1 MAVADQLRGDRK
13 QVETLPGRLTPARRH
28 ELRQTACQ
36 RLVTAASRGLVHS
49 RFVRNSDGTVTAE
62 VAKRGRDVLRDPLIN
77 KGSAFTPRERTE
89 LRLEGLL
96 PPGLVNIDQQLDREV
111 DSLKHTEHP
120 LGKYVELADLQD
132 RNETLF
138 FRLLLD
144 RLEEL
149 MPIVYTPTVGSASR
163 NFSHIFRRGRGRWIT
178 PEHRGRIV
186 DVLRQIKADIRLIVV
201 TDNER
206 ILGLG
211 DLGAGGMSIP
221 IGKLALYTAAAGLHP
236 TRTLPIS
243 LDVGTDNAALLD
255 DPKYL
260 GWRHSRLRGQL
271 YDELVDE
278 FVQAVRECYPNAIL
292 QWEDFKKA
300 NAFDLLHRYREVL
313 PSFNDDIQG
322 TAAIALA
329 GILAACRATGTPLR
343 EQRVAI
349 LGAGAAGAGIAG
361 LLRDALAN
369 EGLEGDELI
378 ARVAMLDSGG
388 LLVDSR
394 PGLDAHKRA
403 FAWPAPITASFGLT
417 DDPPPG
423 LERVVEQYKPT
434 VLIGTTGQPGA
445 FTKPIVRKMADSV
458 ERPAIFPFS
467 NPTKK
472 SEATPEDIFAW
483 TAGRALV
490 ATGSPFP
497 PVQIED
503 RLVNVSQGNNVYIF
517 PGVGLGALAVSAR
530 TISDSMFAAAATALA
545 AQVTDADLAAGALY
559 PPVSQLR
566 QVTCKI
572 AEEVARAAVDDGVA
586 DMPEE
591 GIPGAVASWIW
602 DPVYPTIK
610 PI

>member
-1 MAVADQLRGDRK
+1 M
-13 QVETLPGRLTPARRH
+13 
-28 ELRQTACQ
+28 
-36 RLVTAASRGLVHS
+36 HS
-49 RFVRNSDGTVTAE
+49 RFVRNQDGTVTAE

-77 KGSAFTPRERTE
+77 KGSAFTPRERAE

-96 PPGLVNIDQQLDREV
+96 PPGLVNIDEQLRREV

-138 FRLLLD
+138 FRLMLD

-186 DVLRQIKADIRLIVV
+186 DVLGQIKADIRLIVV

-236 TRTLPIS
+236 TQTLPVS

-271 YDELVDE
+271 YEELVDE
-278 FVQAVRECYPNAIL
+278 FVHAVCECYPNAIL

-300 NAFDLLHRYREVL
+300 NAFGLLHRYRDVL

-329 GILAACRATGTPLR
+329 GILAASRATGTPLR

-361 LLRDALAN
+361 LLRDAFAH
-369 EGLEGDELI
+369 EGLEGEELI
-378 ARVAMLDSGG
+378 SRVAMLDSGG

-394 PGLDAHKRA
+394 PGLDEHKRA
-403 FAWPAPITASFGLT
+403 FAWPASITARHGFA

-423 LERVVEQYKPT
+423 LERVVELYRPT

-445 FTKPIVRKMADSV
+445 FTKPIVRKMADNV

-472 SEATPEDIFAW
+472 SEATPEDIFNW
-483 TAGRALV
+483 TSGRALV

-497 PVQIED
+497 PVQLDD
-503 RLVNVSQGNNVYIF
+503 RLAQVSQGNNVYIF
-517 PGVGLGALAVSAR
+517 PGVGLGALAVGAR
-530 TISDSMFAAAATALA
+530 AITDSMFAAAATSLA
-545 AQVTDADLAAGALY
+545 AQVTAADLAAGALY

-566 QVTCKI
+566 QVSHKI
-572 AEEVARAAVDDGVA
+572 ADEVAQAAVDDGVA
-586 DMPEE
+586 DLPEG
-591 GIPGAVASWIW
+591 GISAAVAAWIW
-602 DPVYPTIK
+602 DPTYPTIK
-610 PI
+610 AI

>member
-1 MAVADQLRGDRK
+1 M
-13 QVETLPGRLTPARRH
+13 
-28 ELRQTACQ
+28 
-36 RLVTAASRGLVHS
+36 HS
-49 RFVRNSDGTVTAE
+49 RFVRNPDNTITAD
-62 VAKRGRDVLRDPLIN
+62 VVKRGRDVLRDPLIN
-77 KGSAFTPRERTE
+77 KGSAFTPRERAE

-96 PPGLVNIDQQLDREV
+96 PPGLVNIEQQLAREV
-111 DSLKHTEHP
+111 ESLKHTEHP
-120 LGKYVELADLQD
+120 LGKYIELADLQD

-138 FRLLLD
+138 YRLLVD
-144 RLEEL
+144 RLDEL
-149 MPIVYTPTVGSASR
+149 MPIVYTPTVGLACS

-186 DVLRQIKADIRLIVV
+186 EVLRQIKADIRLIVV

-211 DLGAGGMSIP
+211 DLGAGGMGIP
-221 IGKLALYTAAAGLHP
+221 TGKLALYTAAAGLHP
-236 TRTLPIS
+236 TLTLPVS

-255 DPKYL
+255 DPKYV

-278 FVQAVRECYPNAIL
+278 FVLAVRECYPNAIL

-329 GILAACRATGTPLR
+329 GILAAGRATGTPMR

-361 LLRDALAN
+361 LLRDAFADA
-369 EGLEGDELI
+369 GLEGDELLSS
-378 ARVAMLDSGG
+378 VAMLDSGG
-388 LLVDSR
+388 LLADSR
-394 PGLDAHKRA
+394 QGLDEHKRA
-403 FAWPAPITASFGLT
+403 FAWPAHIIAKTGLAG
-417 DDPPPG
+417 DSPPG
-423 LERVVEQYKPT
+423 LERVVELYKPT

-445 FTKPIVRKMADSV
+445 FTKPIVRKMAANV

-467 NPTKK
+467 NPTSK
-472 SEATPEDIFAW
+472 SEATPEDIFGW
-483 TAGRALV
+483 TEGRALV

-497 PVQIED
+497 PVQLED
-503 RLVNVSQGNNVYIF
+503 RLAKVSQGNNVYIF
-517 PGVGLGALAVSAR
+517 PGVGLGALAVGAR
-530 TISDSMFAAAATALA
+530 KITDSMFTAAATSLA
-545 AQVTDADLAAGALY
+545 AQVTAADLAAGALY
-559 PPVSQLR
+559 PPVPQLR
-566 QVTCKI
+566 QVTCEI
-572 AEEVARAAVDDGVA
+572 AKAVAQAAVDDGAA
-586 DMPEE
+586 DDPEG
-591 GIPGAVASWIW
+591 GISAAVESWIW

-610 PI
+610 AI

>member
-1 MAVADQLRGDRK
+1 M
-13 QVETLPGRLTPARRH
+13 
-28 ELRQTACQ
+28 
-36 RLVTAASRGLVHS
+36 HS
-49 RFVRNSDGTVTAE
+49 RFVRNSDSSITAD
-62 VAKRGRDVLRDPLIN
+62 VVKRGRDVLRDPLIN
-77 KGSAFTPRERTE
+77 KGSAFTPRERAE

-96 PPGLVNIDQQLDREV
+96 PPGLVSIDQQLAREIE
-111 DSLKHTEHP
+111 SLKHTEHP

-138 FRLLLD
+138 FRLLVD
-144 RLEEL
+144 RLDEL

-178 PEHRGRIV
+178 PEYRGRIV
-186 DVLRQIKADIRLIVV
+186 EVLGQIKAGIRLIVV

-211 DLGAGGMSIP
+211 DLGAGGMAIP
-221 IGKLALYTAAAGLHP
+221 TGKLALYTAAAGLHP
-236 TRTLPIS
+236 TLTLPVS

-278 FVQAVRECYPNAIL
+278 FVRAVRECYPNAVL

-300 NAFDLLHRYREVL
+300 NAFGLLHRYRDVL

-361 LLRDALAN
+361 LLRDAFSD
-369 EGLEGDELI
+369 EGLEGDDLI
-378 ARVAMLDSGG
+378 SRVAMLDSGG

-394 PGLDAHKRA
+394 QGLDEHKRA
-403 FAWPAPITASFGLT
+403 FAWPAHITASVGL
-417 DDPPPG
+417 DDQLPPG
-423 LERVVEQYKPT
+423 LERVVELYKPSI
-434 VLIGTTGQPGA
+434 LIGTTGQPGA
-445 FTKPIVRKMADSV
+445 FTKPIVRRMAANV

-467 NPTKK
+467 NPTTK
-472 SEATPEDIFAW
+472 SEATPEDIFSW
-483 TAGRALV
+483 TEGNALV

-497 PVQIED
+497 SVQLED
-503 RLVNVSQGNNVYIF
+503 RLAKVSQGNNVYIF
-517 PGVGLGALAVSAR
+517 PGVGLGALAIDAR
-530 TISDSMFAAAATALA
+530 KITDAMFTAAATSLA
-545 AQVTDADLAAGALY
+545 AQVTAADLAAGALY

-566 QVTCKI
+566 QVTRTI
-572 AEEVARAAVDDGVA
+572 AEAVAQAAVDDGVA
-586 DMPEE
+586 VEPDD
-591 GIPGAVASWIW
+591 GIAAAVASWIW
-602 DPVYPTIK
+602 DPAYPTINAT
-610 PI
+610 

>member
-1 MAVADQLRGDRK
+1 M
-13 QVETLPGRLTPARRH
+13 
-28 ELRQTACQ
+28 
-36 RLVTAASRGLVHS
+36 HS
-49 RFVRNSDGTVTAE
+49 RFVRNSDNTITAE
-62 VAKRGRDVLRDPLIN
+62 VVKRGRDVLRDPLIN
-77 KGSAFTPRERTE
+77 KGSAFTARERAD

-96 PPGLVNIDQQLDREV
+96 PPGLVSIDQQLAREV
-111 DSLKHTEHP
+111 ESLKHTEHP

-138 FRLLLD
+138 FRLLVD
-144 RLEEL
+144 RLDEL

-186 DVLRQIKADIRLIVV
+186 QVLRQIKADIRLIVV

-211 DLGAGGMSIP
+211 DLGAGGMAIP
-221 IGKLALYTAAAGLHP
+221 TGKLALYTAAAGLHP
-236 TRTLPIS
+236 TLTLPVS

-260 GWRHSRLRGQL
+260 GWRHARLRGQL

-278 FVQAVRECYPNAIL
+278 FVRAVRECYPNAIL

-300 NAFDLLHRYREVL
+300 NAFDLLHRYRDVL

-361 LLRDALAN
+361 LLRDAFAH
-369 EGLEGDELI
+369 EGLEGDELMS
-378 ARVAMLDSGG
+378 RVAMLDSGG
-388 LLVDSR
+388 LLIDSR
-394 PGLDAHKRA
+394 AGLDEHKQA
-403 FAWPAPITASFGLT
+403 FAWPAHITAKAGL
-417 DDPPPG
+417 DGDSPAG
-423 LERVVEQYKPT
+423 LERVVEFYKPT

-445 FTKPIVRKMADSV
+445 FTKPIIRRMAASV

-472 SEATPEDIFAW
+472 SEATPEDILEW
-483 TAGRALV
+483 TEGRALV

-497 PVQIED
+497 PVQIGD
-503 RLVNVSQGNNVYIF
+503 RLAQVSQGNNVYIF
-517 PGVGLGALAVSAR
+517 PGVGLGALAVGAR
-530 TISDSMFAAAATALA
+530 EITDSMFTAAATSLA
-545 AQVTDADLAAGALY
+545 AQVTAADLAAGALY
-559 PPVSQLR
+559 PPVNQLR
-566 QVTCKI
+566 QVTCSI
-572 AEEVARAAVDDGVA
+572 AEAVAEAAVNEGVA
-586 DMPEE
+586 DEPS
-591 GIPGAVASWIW
+591 GGVSAAVASWIW
-602 DPVYPTIK
+602 DPAYPTVK
-610 PI
+610 AT

>member
-1 MAVADQLRGDRK
+1 
-13 QVETLPGRLTPARRH
+13 
-28 ELRQTACQ
+28 
-36 RLVTAASRGLVHS
+36 VHS
-49 RFVRNSDGTVTAE
+49 RFVRNPDNTITAE
-62 VAKRGRDVLRDPLIN
+62 VVKRGRDVLRDPLIN
-77 KGSAFTPRERTE
+77 KGSAFTSRERAE
-89 LRLEGLL
+89 LCLEGLL
-96 PPGLVNIDQQLDREV
+96 PPGLVSIDQQLAREV
-111 DSLKHTEHP
+111 ESLKHTEHP

-138 FRLLLD
+138 CRLLVD

-149 MPIVYTPTVGSASR
+149 MPIVYTPTVGSACK
-163 NFSHIFRRGRGRWIT
+163 NFSLIFRRGRGRWIT

-211 DLGAGGMSIP
+211 DLGAGGMGIP
-221 IGKLALYTAAAGLHP
+221 TGKLALYTAAAGLHP
-236 TRTLPIS
+236 TRTLPVS

-255 DPKYL
+255 DPKYV
-260 GWRHSRLRGQL
+260 GWRHARLRGQL

-278 FVQAVRECYPNAIL
+278 FVHAVRECYPNAIL

-329 GILAACRATGTPLR
+329 GILAAGRATGTPLR

-361 LLRDALAN
+361 LLRDAFRE

-378 ARVAMLDSGG
+378 SRVAMLDSGG

-394 PGLDAHKRA
+394 PSLDEHKQE
-403 FAWPAPITASFGLT
+403 FAWPASVTAKVGLAG
-417 DDPPPG
+417 DAPG
-423 LERVVEQYKPT
+423 LEQVVELYMPT

-445 FTKPIVRKMADSV
+445 FTKPIVRKMAANV
-458 ERPAIFPFS
+458 ERPVIFPFS

-472 SEATPEDIFAW
+472 SEATPEDIFEW
-483 TAGRALV
+483 TEGRALV

-497 PVQIED
+497 PVQLED
-503 RLVNVSQGNNVYIF
+503 RLAKVSQGNNVFIF
-517 PGVGLGALAVSAR
+517 PGVGLGALAVGAR
-530 TISDSMFAAAATALA
+530 KITDLMFTAAATSLA
-545 AQVTDADLAAGALY
+545 AQVTAADLAAGALY

-572 AEEVARAAVDDGVA
+572 AEAVAQAAVDDGVA
-586 DMPEE
+586 DDPSE
-591 GIPGAVASWIW
+591 GIPAAVASWIW
-602 DPVYPTIK
+602 DPAYPTIVA
-610 PI
+610 I